1 MNNKEV
7 LQGQEAE
14 EFLCQDGQL
23 NIIGNLEKM
32 DFLLEADGREKKK
45 KKKTNHKCRCW
56 SKLNSPHLSLSEPRK
71 WKKKESIPVQDL
83 RQAIKKIFL
92 SDENKNH
99 KHANDNQENVEGKI
113 KTSFSE
119 GED

>member
-45 KKKTNHKCRCW
+45 KK
-56 SKLNSPHLSLSEPRK
+56 
-71 WKKKESIPVQDL
+71 
-83 RQAIKKIFL
+83 
-92 SDENKNH
+92 
-99 KHANDNQENVEGKI
+99 NQPQMQMLV
-113 KTSFSE
+113 
-119 GED
+119 